1 MEKRNICTIRR
12 NKMNAYELYG
22 KLLIK
27 KIEIENSLKGI
38 DFYLMLISYIWVTL
52 YSNRVISKS
61 EFEDILR

>member
-1 MEKRNICTIRR
+1 
-12 NKMNAYELYG
+12 MNAYELYG